1 MILKPYLILSNLG
14 IQVMKL
20 NEISEIDSEDLRVRK
35 LQFKVGKNLVSQ
47 IQKALSAVK
56 DIIKESDKLEKMI
69 KRDIGRGDQD
79 PDLFD
84 FLFDLEHARNDKEKM
99 RALESMIRFIKKGDF
114 EVQ

>member
-1 MILKPYLILSNLG
+1 
-14 IQVMKL
+14 MKL

-35 LQFKVGKNLVSQ
+35 LQFKIGKSLIAQV
-47 IQKALSAVK
+47 QKALSAVK
-56 DIIKESDKLEKMI
+56 DVIKESDKLEKMI